1 MFEAIGPPKIAM
13 KMRRPITTPPMRA
26 ALSWWNRSQ
35 KSRDGLL
42 RSTATGCSA
51 TAPPEVTWNSGGF
64 VIRNDQG
71 YNRAL
76 LYAAIL
82 MNVHRVHDTAYVSP
96 EYSSLNPLLLRRA
109 DGTPWLYAERE

>member
-1 MFEAIGPPKIAM
+1 MLDATGPPKSATRM
-13 KMRRPITTPPMRA
+13 SSTMTTPPTRA
-26 ALSWWNRSQ
+26 ALSWRNRSQ

-42 RSTATGCSA
+42 RSMATGCSA

-82 MNVHRVHDTAYVSP
+82 MNVHRVHELAYVSR
-96 EYSSLNPLLLRRA
+96 ESSPLKRLLVRHA
-109 DGTPWLYAERE
+109 DRGPFAP

>member
-1 MFEAIGPPKIAM
+1 MLDATGPPKSATRM
-13 KMRRPITTPPMRA
+13 SSTMTTPPTRA

-82 MNVHRVHDTAYVSP
+82 MNVHRVDETAYVSRD
-96 EYSSLNPLLLRRA
+96 YSALDGA
-109 DGTPWLYAERE
+109 DAP